1 MILLLFFDTGF
12 DEFIFAQI
20 FIAIIFVFVI
30 GFILFNI
37 IKGVIGWSKNNA
49 SPVLT
54 VPANIVT
61 KRTMVSGGSGNSS
74 AHTSYYI
81 TFEVDSGDRIEL
93 RVNGRE
99 YGKLADG
106 DLGKLTFQGSRYH
119 QFERQEEIIQN

>member
-1 MILLLFFDTGF
+1 MLLLFVDTGF
-12 DEFIFAQI
+12 SEFMFAQI
-20 FIAIIFVFVI
+20 FIAIIFIFVI
-30 GFILFNI
+30 GFILFNV
-37 IKGVIGWSKNNA
+37 IKGVSEWSKNNA

-61 KRTMVSGGSGNSS
+61 KRTKVSGGSGNSS
-74 AHTSYYI
+74 SHTSYYI

-93 RVNGRE
+93 RVNGSE

-119 QFERQEEIIQN
+119 QFERQEKIVQN